1 MAGIVTE
8 GAAEVAAILA
18 GWFDQATLVGLGE
31 AHLTPK
37 VMRTLSELIL
47 SEAIASR
54 CQDLV
59 VEFGCQRHQA
69 LLDAY
74 LAGGRLGAGA
84 LKPIWSDGPHATLW
98 RHPVYVALLRR
109 LRAVNRHRPAQRR
122 MRVWLAEPLGDWP
135 CAERDGHRRKAFL
148 DCIEK
153 RLLATGRPGLLLFGM
168 RHLARS
174 PVDGRATLAS
184 QLLDS
189 GVALRTLWPEL
200 PPRLT
205 PFDSPCRGLE
215 LIDVEG
221 DLAARRVNPWG
232 GEAQPLGELCDAV
245 LRVPGARRETRC
257 RGPDPA

>member
-1 MAGIVTE
+1 MARTVTK
-8 GAAEVAAILA
+8 GFADVASALA
-18 GWFDQATLVGLGE
+18 GWFDQAGLVGLGE

-37 VMRTLSELIL
+37 VMRALTELIL

-74 LAGGRLGAGA
+74 LAGSRLGAGA
-84 LKPIWSDGPHATLW
+84 LKPIWNDGPHATLW
-98 RHPVYVALLRR
+98 RHPVYAALLRR
-109 LRAVNRHRPAQRR
+109 LRAVNRKRPAQRR
-122 MRVWLAEPLGDWP
+122 MRMWLAEPAGEWP
-135 CAERDGHRRKAFL
+135 CAERDRHRRKAFL
-148 DCIEK
+148 GCIEQ
-153 RLLATGRPGLLLFGM
+153 RLLASGRPGLLLFGM

-174 PVDGRATLAS
+174 PVDGRVTLAS
-184 QLLDS
+184 QLLDE
-189 GVALRTLWPEL
+189 GIALRTLWPEL
-200 PPRLT
+200 PPRLM
-205 PFDSPCRGLE
+205 PFDSACRDLE

-232 GEAQPLGELCDAV
+232 GETQPLSELCDAV

-257 RGPDPA
+257 RGPDTA